1 MSQQE
6 EPPGPD
12 GLPLVGS
19 MPKYGLD
26 PFEYRKEWAEE
37 YGDLVHIDGGVARD
51 GYLVTSRELFE
62 QILVTDDEKYE
73 RPREYKEIFPNS
85 IAASE
90 GESWRKQRDLIQPAF
105 YPEQV
110 RSYANLTVEATK
122 SLVESW
128 EDGEVV
134 DIEAAMKDLTLDIF
148 VRSML
153 GLDSEDEYPAIRR
166 ACEAIGEKAAAG
178 NQIFPG
184 WMPTSANRQY
194 ESAREDLDKAI
205 ENIISAHKRGEG
217 RDETLLT
224 TLMEAEADDGHQMS
238 DDVLRNE
245 LIALLFAGHETTALS
260 LTYTWFLLSKNPDK
274 RAALA
279 AEVDETLGDET
290 VSPAHAPQ
298 LTYTENVIKESMRV
312 LCPAHSIFR
321 RPREPVTVDGYEI
334 SEGSAIFLPIWLLH
348 HDEQYYDDP
357 MEFRPERWEDGLE
370 QDLPKYAYIPFGAGP
385 HRCTGEMFAKMELRL
400 IIPTLMQAC
409 ELELADRE
417 LELDFRAS
425 LTAEPKNEIKMV
437 VSRR

>member
-26 PFEYRKEWAEE
+26 PFEYREEWADE
-37 YGDLVHIDGGVARD
+37 YGDLVHIDGGVGRD

-62 QILVTDDEKYE
+62 EVLVTNDEKYE
-73 RPREYKEIFPNS
+73 RPREYREIFRDS

-90 GESWRKQRDLIQPAF
+90 GEFWRQQRDLIQPAF
-105 YPEQV
+105 FPEQV

-122 SLVESW
+122 SLVADWDDGDVIDVES
-128 EDGEVV
+128 E
-134 DIEAAMKDLTLDIF
+134 MKDLTLEIF

-153 GLDSEDEYPAIRR
+153 GLDGDAEYPAIRE
-166 ACEAIGEKAAAG
+166 ACEAIGAKAAAR
-178 NQIFPG
+178 NQVFPG
-184 WMPTSANRQY
+184 WVPTPANRRY
-194 ESAREDLDKAI
+194 ESAREDLDEAI
-205 ENIISAHKRGEG
+205 ENIIAAHRRGEG
-217 RDETLLT
+217 RDDTLLS

-238 DDVLRNE
+238 DEVLRNE

-260 LTYTWFLLSKNPDK
+260 LTYTWFLLSKNPDR
-274 RAALA
+274 RAKLVE
-279 AEVDETLGDET
+279 EVESVLDGDT
-290 VSPAHAPQ
+290 VSPEHAPR

-321 RPREPVTVDGYEI
+321 RPREPVTLDGYELP
-334 SEGSAIFLPIWLLH
+334 EGVAIFLPIWLLH
-348 HDEQYYDDP
+348 RDEQYYDDP
-357 MEFRPERWEDGLE
+357 MEFRPERWESDLE

-400 IIPTLMQAC
+400 IIPTLVQAC
-409 ELELADRE
+409 DLELTNPDLELE
-417 LELDFRAS
+417 FRAS
-425 LTAEPKNEIKMV
+425 LTAEPKNDIEMT
-437 VSRR
+437 VSKR